1 MPMSF
6 QTILDKPDLAD
17 QKVFLRL
24 DLNVPL
30 IDGQITDD
38 YKIKASLPTIKLLL
52 ERGTKVIVVSHLGEP
67 LVDGKLVAKAQDL
80 FTLQPI
86 AVSLSQLLGAPVKFI
101 AGQDLASIKQQISQA
116 TDKVVVLDNLRFW
129 PGELSNDPDFA
140 KDLASLADYYVN
152 DAFAVSHRRQAS
164 VAAIKDFLPSF
175 SGRLLEREVNNLS
188 RVLNPEQP
196 LVVILGGVKI
206 SSKINLIRNL
216 GQKAAKVLIGGG
228 LANNFLAAQ
237 GYNVG
242 QSVVDQASI
251 ELAGQLAKELGEKL
265 VIPSDVIVA
274 AQDGQ
279 PALRLANQV
288 VASDNILDI
297 GPGTIQEFSRQIKT
311 AKTIIWNGPLGKFED
326 EHYKNGTL
334 FVAREIAWQ
343 SRGAAFGLV
352 GGGETVAAVQMTQMS
367 GYIDWVSTAG
377 GAMLAFLGG
386 EPMPGLEKII

>member
-1 MPMSF
+1 MSF